1 MEEWVSLYMK
11 KWRRDGGSFE
21 RIQILERSGSDTA
34 AVEFASNLVFKV
46 VGFILFYFNYFARNV
61 CLFFIFPL
69 HYKYQL

>member
-34 AVEFASNLVFKV
+34 TTNLFQE
-46 VGFILFYFNYFARNV
+46 LN
-61 CLFFIFPL
+61 LT
-69 HYKYQL
+69 